1 MTKEIGI
8 EYSVGII
15 KGVSNSIP
23 TLYPRYL
30 FRVHTNGARFD
41 KWAVLAIRASTKPA
55 ARSNLRFRRFGGLRP
70 PTSGRT
76 SADTFQTSNIGPDV
90 KFAN

>member
-1 MTKEIGI
+1 
-8 EYSVGII
+8 
-15 KGVSNSIP
+15 
-23 TLYPRYL
+23 
-30 FRVHTNGARFD
+30 
-41 KWAVLAIRASTKPA
+41 
-55 ARSNLRFRRFGGLRP
+55 LRP